1 MQVFLDNDPL
11 ETDAATLAQALQAAV
26 EAARQRG
33 RVIVE
38 VEADGE
44 PVADEDLDNPS
55 QDPAFCDELRFV
67 SAEPRSLVRVTT
79 LDAADALEQTRSRCA
94 QASEMLQTGQIA
106 EALRDLAEC
115 LAAWETARRVV
126 QEGCALL
133 GLPLESEE
141 GLGPGAQEQVAA
153 LTETLEAVK
162 AAVASQD
169 WATLADLLAYDLDEQ
184 ADAWRRAMQAMG
196 ERLSA

>member
-1 MQVFLDNDPL
+1 MRIYLDEDPL
-11 ETDAATLAQALQAAV
+11 ETEATTLAQGLQAAV
-26 EAARQRG
+26 EAARAQG
-33 RVIVE
+33 RIIVE

-44 PVADEDLDNPS
+44 PVADEELETPS
-55 QDPAFCDELRFV
+55 DDPAYCDELRFV
-67 SAEPRSLVRVTT
+67 SAEPRSLVRVTM
-79 LDAADALEQTRSRCA
+79 LDAADALEQTRRRCA

-133 GLPLESEE
+133 GVPLDSEE
-141 GLGPGAQEQVAA
+141 GLGPDAEEQVAA

-169 WATLADLLAYDLDEQ
+169 WATLADLLAFELDEQ
-184 ADAWRRAMQAMG
+184 AQAWRGAMQAMG
-196 ERLSA
+196 EKLSA